1 MHLRIFDGI
10 SSTGKM
16 IAKVVDYLFNE
27 MFMEGMTT
35 GHMMFPLS
43 KRVQAIKKAGMRIFW
58 ELIIIQE
65 ILLSSYLTRPFIFTS
80 LYVTRI

>member
-1 MHLRIFDGI
+1 
-10 SSTGKM
+10 M

-43 KRVQAIKKAGMRIFW
+43 KKGSSHKKGRYADFW

>member
-1 MHLRIFDGI
+1 MVGTAMHLRIFDGI

-35 GHMMFPLS
+35 G
-43 KRVQAIKKAGMRIFW
+43 
-58 ELIIIQE
+58 
-65 ILLSSYLTRPFIFTS
+65 T
-80 LYVTRI
+80 